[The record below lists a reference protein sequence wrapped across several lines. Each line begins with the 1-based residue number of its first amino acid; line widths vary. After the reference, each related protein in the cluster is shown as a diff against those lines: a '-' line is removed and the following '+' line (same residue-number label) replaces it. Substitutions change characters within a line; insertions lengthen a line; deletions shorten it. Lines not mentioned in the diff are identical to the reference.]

1 MKIALAL
8 APFLIVGSFASAT
21 TLPSISEV
29 TGSGNTKDVS
39 LLNAQFKAAMGCT
52 AMGFTFDKTSTVV
65 VSTSS
70 EKDRKYKRMTRYTT
84 TISGECAPYLSVRD
98 QILKPIV
105 EATEVE

>member
-8 APFLIVGSFASAT
+8 APFLIVGSFASAS
-21 TLPSISEV
+21 TLPSISDV
-29 TGSGNTKDVS
+29 TGYGNTKDVS
-39 LLNAQFKAAMGCT
+39 LVNAQFKASMGCT
-52 AMGFTFDKTSTVV
+52 AMGFTFDPSSTVV

-70 EKDRKYKRMTRYTT
+70 ERVKGYKRYTQYLT